1 MLIYFDIKNTLKN
14 NNNQHKKKCLH
25 KFNDMPCFPLFY
37 T

>member
-1 MLIYFDIKNTLKN
+1 MLIYFDIKNTLK